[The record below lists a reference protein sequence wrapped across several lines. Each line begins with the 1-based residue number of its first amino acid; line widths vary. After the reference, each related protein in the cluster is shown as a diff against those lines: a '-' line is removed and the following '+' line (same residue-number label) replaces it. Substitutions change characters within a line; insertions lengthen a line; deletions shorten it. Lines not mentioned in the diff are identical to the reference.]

1 MSPVVSNAT
10 PVPLWREPTRPQWIS
25 FIAAWLGWVLDAFD
39 FTIFLLVMPRIAK
52 DFHVTITATAW
63 TVTLT
68 LLLRLV
74 GGVIAGA
81 AADRWGRKL
90 PLMIAVVWFA
100 VCDGAIAFAPSFTA
114 VLVLRTLFGL
124 GMGAEWASGTTLAM
138 ENWPAR
144 SRGIASGVLQ
154 GSWAIGYFLAAQAA
168 RFVLQGDGS
177 WRTLFLIAAAP
188 AILVLPIRIWVPESL
203 VSHAAPVVSGSAGR
217 LESKEMWRRIGWG
230 SFYVALAFSG
240 YYAISAIYPTLLTKE
255 LHMASNESSN
265 LVSLFNVGML
275 IGAIGSGYLASRW
288 SPPQAIL
295 LSSVATLFVLP
306 VYVGWVPSQM
316 ALGAFFGGMFGG
328 GYAGVMPLLLTQ
340 MFPARVRARAA
351 GFVFHIGACF
361 AAFAPTLIADLA
373 EHHGLTF
380 AQSIAGV
387 TGALQ
392 LTLALALV
400 LRPKNVFDAVET
412 EEPAGFSV
420 GSQRVE
426 LA

>member
-1 MSPVVSNAT
+1 MSTIDTEN
-10 PVPLWREPTRPQWIS
+10 VPLWREPTRGQWIS

-74 GGVIAGA
+74 GGVAAGA

-144 SRGIASGVLQ
+144 SRGLASGFLQ

-188 AILVLPIRIWVPESL
+188 AILIFPIRFWVPESY
-203 VSHAAPVVSGSAGR
+203 VAHAQPVVSEAAGR
-217 LESKEMWRRIGWG
+217 LARSDLWRRLGWG

-240 YYAISAIYPTLLTKE
+240 YYAISSIYPTLLSKE
-255 LHMASNESSN
+255 LHLSTNESSTF
-265 LVSLFNVGML
+265 VSIFNVGML
-275 IGAIGSGYLASRW
+275 IGAVGCGYLASRW
-288 SPPQAIL
+288 SAPLAIL
-295 LSSVATLFVLP
+295 VSSVCTLCVLP
-306 VYVGWVPSQM
+306 LYVGWVPGQ
-316 ALGAFFGGMFGG
+316 MFGG

-340 MFPARVRARAA
+340 MFPAHVRARAA

-380 AQSIAGV
+380 AQSIAFV
-387 TGALQ
+387 TGGLQVALS
-392 LTLALALV
+392 LALV
-400 LRPKNVFDAVET
+400 LRPKNVFDAIAS
-412 EEPAGFSV
+412 EEPV
-420 GSQRVE
+420 GTLPIVD

>member
-1 MSPVVSNAT
+1 MSAASSKDSPVA
-10 PVPLWREPTRPQWIS
+10 LWREPSRAQWIS
-25 FIAAWLGWVLDAFD
+25 FTAAWLGWVLDAFD

-52 DFHVTITATAW
+52 DFNVSITATAW

-68 LLLRLV
+68 LLPRLV
-74 GGVIAGA
+74 GGVVAGA

-90 PLMIAVVWFA
+90 PLMIAVIWFA
-100 VCDGAIAFAPSFTA
+100 ACDGAIAIAPSFTA

-168 RFVLQGDGS
+168 RFVLRGDGS

-188 AILVLPIRIWVPESL
+188 ALLVLPIRFWVPESL
-203 VSHAAPVVSGSAGR
+203 PPHAEAPVSDEASRLARAG
-217 LESKEMWRRIGWG
+217 MWRRIGWG
-230 SFYVALAFSG
+230 SFYTALAFSG
-240 YYAISAIYPTLLTKE
+240 YYAISAIYPTFLAKE
-255 LHMASNESSN
+255 LHATAERSSN

-275 IGAIGSGYLASRW
+275 IGATASGYLASRW

-295 LSSVATLFVLP
+295 LCSIITIPILP
-306 VYVGWVPSQM
+306 LYVGWVPGQL
-316 ALGAFFGGMFGG
+316 AVGAFFGGMFGG
-328 GYAGVMPLLLTQ
+328 GYAGVMPLLLTS
-340 MFPARVRARAA
+340 MFPARVRARAI
-351 GFVFHIGACF
+351 GFVFHIGACC

-380 AQSIAGV
+380 GQAIAFV
-387 TGALQ
+387 TGGLQ
-392 LTLALALV
+392 ITLVVSLL
-400 LRPKNVFDAVET
+400 LRPKNVFENHPST
-412 EEPAGFSV
+412 EPEGFAHV
-420 GSQRVE
+420 VE

>member
-1 MSPVVSNAT
+1 MSARASTSV
-10 PVPLWREPTRPQWIS
+10 VPLWLEPTRAQWIS
-25 FIAAWLGWVLDAFD
+25 FSAAWLGWVLDAFD

-52 DFHVTITATAW
+52 DFHVSITATAW

-100 VCDGAIAFAPSFTA
+100 ACDGAIAFAPSFTV

-138 ENWPAR
+138 ESWPIR

-168 RFVLQGDGS
+168 RFVLQGEGS

-188 AILVLPIRIWVPESL
+188 ALLVLPIRFWVPESL
-203 VSHAAPVVSGSAGR
+203 PSHVPAAATGEAGR
-217 LESKEMWRRIGWG
+217 VARADLWRRVAWG
-230 SFYVALAFSG
+230 CFYVALAFAG
-240 YYAISAIYPTLLTKE
+240 YYAISSIYPTFLAKE
-255 LHMASNESSN
+255 LHATSSESSN

-275 IGAIGSGYLASRW
+275 LGAVGCGYLASRW

-295 LSSVATLFVLP
+295 LASVLTMPVLP
-306 VYVGWVPSQM
+306 FYVGWVPGHL
-316 ALGAFFGGMFGG
+316 AFGAFFGGMFGG
-328 GYAGVMPLLLTQ
+328 GYAGVMPLLLTS
-340 MFPARVRARAA
+340 MFPARVRARAI
-351 GFVFHIGACF
+351 GFVFHIGAVF
-361 AAFAPTLIADLA
+361 AAFAPTVIADLA

-380 AQSIAGV
+380 AQSIAFV
-387 TGALQ
+387 TGGLQ
-392 LTLALALV
+392 LTLAVALV
-400 LRPKNVFDAVET
+400 LRPKNVFEAVESGDAA
-412 EEPAGFSV
+412 PFSAV
-420 GSQRVE
+420 VE